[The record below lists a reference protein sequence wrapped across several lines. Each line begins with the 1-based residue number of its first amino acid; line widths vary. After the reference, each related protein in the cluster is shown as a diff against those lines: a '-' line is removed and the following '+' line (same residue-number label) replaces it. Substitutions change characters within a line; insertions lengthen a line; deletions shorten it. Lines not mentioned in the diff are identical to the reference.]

1 MLWSYP
7 HTTMWLTYSL
17 MRNCSSRTLT
27 TLLTRLDPTMP
38 ANRAR
43 VNMPATIIAAPTRR
57 PSPVTGAMSPN
68 PTVVVVTSAHHMPS
82 RSVVMSGL
90 SLTSTR
96 YMLVPPS
103 SVATPRTPNARAN
116 STPFSSNACKTMAN
130 GLR

>member
-1 MLWSYP
+1 
-7 HTTMWLTYSL
+7 

-38 ANRAR
+38 ANSAS
-43 VNMPATIIAAPTRR
+43 VNMPATIITAPMRR
-57 PSPVTGAMSPN
+57 PSPVTGEMSPK

-82 RSVVMSGL
+82 SSVAMLGL
-90 SLTSTR
+90 SRASTR

-103 SVATPRTPNARAN
+103 RVATPRTPKASVN
-116 STPFSSNACKTMAN
+116 STPFSSNACRTMAN